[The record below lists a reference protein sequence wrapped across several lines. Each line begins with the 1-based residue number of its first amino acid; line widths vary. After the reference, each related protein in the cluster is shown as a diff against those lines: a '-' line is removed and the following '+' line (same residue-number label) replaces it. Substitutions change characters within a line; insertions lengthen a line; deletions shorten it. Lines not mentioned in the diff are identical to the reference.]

1 MHTTQERSCNSAFV
15 LPRNCTFTETDW
27 KALAPFW
34 YPIAFSHEVTD
45 RPFAAKLLDER
56 LVLFRLSDSSIVA
69 ARDLCLHRGAPL
81 SLGWVENDE
90 LQCKYHGIRYDKS
103 GQCTCIPAQPDA
115 AIPARLKLTTYS
127 VTERYGLVWV
137 RLVDNGSVHF
147 PDFKEWNDPD
157 YIQVLPASVAI
168 EAAAGRQVEGF
179 LDVSHF
185 AFVHTESFGEREN
198 QEVPDYPVERL
209 PHGFRA
215 DYVSTVSNYPHGLK
229 HLSPPGF
236 KWRRLF
242 EVWLPF
248 TAKLTVTFPN
258 GQLHILNAACPV
270 SARKTRLFVPICRN
284 FDKDAPLQDTL
295 DFNHQVF
302 GEDKDIVEEQYPE
315 DLPIA
320 LQDEVHI
327 AGDKSSI
334 AYRKGLAALGLGRSF
349 TA

>member
-1 MHTTQERSCNSAFV
+1 MHTTQKRSCNSAFV

-90 LQCKYHGIRYDKS
+90 LQCKYHGICYDKS
-103 GQCTCIPAQPDA
+103 GQCTRIPAQPDA
-115 AIPARLKLTTYS
+115 AIPARLKLTTYA

-147 PDFKEWNDPD
+147 PDFQEWNDPD